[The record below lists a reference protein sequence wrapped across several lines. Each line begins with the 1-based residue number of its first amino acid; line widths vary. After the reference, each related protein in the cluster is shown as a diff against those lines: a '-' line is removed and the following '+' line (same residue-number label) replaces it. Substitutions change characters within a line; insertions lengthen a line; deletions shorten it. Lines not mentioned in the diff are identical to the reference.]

1 MTSYLPK
8 DASDEVLK
16 VIRASQQT
24 VVDVV
29 RAWADAV
36 SPVLQSVAAVPI
48 PFADQLPKP
57 EDVDWRL
64 RVRRE
69 VPRQS
74 APVQRGAAEG
84 CGTAGTEQR
93 AAGNRGRRLGMGRA
107 SYAAAPGKGA
117 VAYYTLR

>member
-36 SPVLQSVAAVPI
+36 SPVLQSVPAVPI

-57 EDVDWRL
+57 EDVGPAPTSS
-64 RVRRE
+64 
-69 VPRQS
+69 PRSSSPVS
-74 APVQRGAAEG
+74 ASSARS
-84 CGTAGTEQR
+84 C
-93 AAGNRGRRLGMGRA
+93 
-107 SYAAAPGKGA
+107 
-117 VAYYTLR
+117 

>member
-36 SPVLQSVAAVPI
+36 SPVLQSVPAVPI

-57 EDVDWRL
+57 EDVVTGAYEFAEKFL
-64 RVRRE
+64 ASQ
-69 VPRQS
+69 RQFS
-74 APVQRGAAEG
+74 E
-84 CGTAGTEQR
+84 E
-93 AAGNRGRRLGMGRA
+93 LLK
-107 SYAAAPGKGA
+107 AAAPLVPSNEQRETTAA
-117 VAYYTLR
+117 V

>member
-36 SPVLQSVAAVPI
+36 SPMLQSVPAVP
-48 PFADQLPKP
+48 FAAQLPKP
-57 EDVDWRL
+57 EDVVTGAYDFAEKFL
-64 RVRRE
+64 ASQ
-69 VPRQS
+69 RQFS
-74 APVQRGAAEG
+74 E
-84 CGTAGTEQR
+84 E
-93 AAGNRGRRLGMGRA
+93 LLK
-107 SYAAAPGKGA
+107 AAAPLVPSNEQRETAAA
-117 VAYYTLR
+117 V